1 MPDEDFERQVF
12 VNCPYS
18 DDYRDLQRAIIFVLM
33 QLRFE
38 PLLAAQISNSGELRM
53 EKIRQQIRECR
64 HSIHDLS
71 LVIAKKKGD
80 SARMNMPYELGL
92 DLGACWYGKPPLN
105 SKVLLVLE
113 QQHGSV
119 KKALS
124 DHAGFDLRT
133 HEGKVDLLLREIRA
147 HFYAHFASQ
156 ADGIPADFPTY
167 DDLLK
172 EWPLFLTWIQK
183 RPDGTLRSER
193 DIRAME
199 VPEFKDKV
207 REWMKSQGGA
217 LTSPSPAHDLI
228 REYVQESYDRFI
240 QDAITPWAFF
250 RTSQGVSLDLPNGR
264 KIRYSGIE
272 FSGSPRL
279 VFWNAFPKSYI
290 QEISKNAFDWT
301 RKLCDE
307 RNLPPVLPLKETAKF
322 LEGGLGRCMNRMTEI
337 DRRLRS
343 KGTPNNVPRYH
354 PGQER
359 HTLENIIS
367 KFLKAELRLAGDH
380 E

>member
-18 DDYRDLQRAIIFVLM
+18 DDYRDLQRAIIFVLI
-33 QLRFE
+33 QLGFE
-38 PLLAAQISNSGELRM
+38 PRLAAQISNSGELRM
-53 EKIRQQIRECR
+53 GKIRQQIRECR

-92 DLGACWYGKPPLN
+92 DLGACWYGQSPLH

-133 HEGKVDLLLREIRA
+133 HEGKVDLLIREVRA
-147 HFYAHFASQ
+147 HFYAHLASK
-156 ADGIPADFPTY
+156 ADGIPADFPSY
-167 DDLLK
+167 DDLLR
-172 EWPLFLTWIQK
+172 EWPLFLTWLQK

-193 DIRAME
+193 EIQAME
-199 VPEFKDKV
+199 VAEFKDKV
-207 REWMKSQGGA
+207 REWMKSQVGA
-217 LTSPSPAHDLI
+217 LTGPSPAHDLI

-250 RTSQGVSLDLPNGR
+250 HTSQGVSLDLPN
-264 KIRYSGIE
+264 
-272 FSGSPRL
+272 
-279 VFWNAFPKSYI
+279 
-290 QEISKNAFDWT
+290 
-301 RKLCDE
+301 
-307 RNLPPVLPLKETAKF
+307 
-322 LEGGLGRCMNRMTEI
+322 
-337 DRRLRS
+337 
-343 KGTPNNVPRYH
+343 
-354 PGQER
+354 
-359 HTLENIIS
+359 
-367 KFLKAELRLAGDH
+367 
-380 E
+380 